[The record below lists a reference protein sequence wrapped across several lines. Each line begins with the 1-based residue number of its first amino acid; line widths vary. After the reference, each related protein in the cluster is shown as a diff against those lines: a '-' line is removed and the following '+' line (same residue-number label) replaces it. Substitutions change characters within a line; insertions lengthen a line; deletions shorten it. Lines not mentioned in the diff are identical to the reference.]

1 MLYLRLI
8 ASTKSSLTTTL
19 QDLHLVSGYQEQLAV
34 GYFQANSNPVA
45 LQTLTDYAQGKDS
58 TLAITGFNG
67 SSACDSLQQAF
78 MAINLT
84 TTLKGLT
91 TKLLQYA
98 NVTILPTTGVTNNL
112 ANSIVSLDN
121 PFSSDL
127 TITNIQGKNFS

>member
-1 MLYLRLI
+1 
-8 ASTKSSLTTTL
+8 
-19 QDLHLVSGYQEQLAV
+19 
-34 GYFQANSNPVA
+34 
-45 LQTLTDYAQGKDS
+45 
-58 TLAITGFNG
+58 
-67 SSACDSLQQAF
+67 

-127 TITNIQGKNFS
+127 TITNIQGKNFSRLGQKFPLTSSIS